1 MSEVSTMPENVRTVE
16 QLHVILERDKNKIY
30 QRINEVEDKH
40 DTNYADLKLILTT
53 FIETQKPLSKMVESI
68 DNELKKLNS
77 NVTDITRRVDK
88 VEGKVTAHDEV
99 LEKRSN
105 ANTTIIVAV
114 IGSITTFGSAALGF
128 SQIFFK

>member
-1 MSEVSTMPENVRTVE
+1 MPENAKTVE
-16 QLHVILERDKNKIY
+16 QLHIILERDKNKIY

>member
-1 MSEVSTMPENVRTVE
+1 MPESAKTVE
-16 QLHVILERDKNKIY
+16 QLHIILERDKNKIY

>member
-1 MSEVSTMPENVRTVE
+1 MPENVRTVE

>member
-1 MSEVSTMPENVRTVE
+1 MPENAKTVE
-16 QLHVILERDKNKIY
+16 QLHIILERDKNKIY
-30 QRINEVEDKH
+30 QKINEVDVKH
-40 DTNYADLKLILTT
+40 DKNHSDLKLLLNT
-53 FIETQKPLSKMVESI
+53 FIETQKPLGRLAESI
-68 DNELKKLNS
+68 DNELKNLNK

-88 VEGKVTAHDEV
+88 VEGKVTAHDEA
-99 LEKRSN
+99 LKARSN

>member
-1 MSEVSTMPENVRTVE
+1 MQENAKTVE
-16 QLHVILERDKNKIY
+16 QLHIILERDKNKIY
-30 QRINEVEDKH
+30 QKINEVDVKH
-40 DTNYADLKLILTT
+40 DKNHSDLKLLLNT
-53 FIETQKPLSKMVESI
+53 FIETQKPLGRLAESI
-68 DNELKKLNS
+68 DNELKNLNK

-88 VEGKVTAHDEV
+88 VEGKVTAHDEA
-99 LEKRSN
+99 LKARSN